1 VLCLRSNIQWGM
13 PDTPIHQIFLSA
25 HPTTQCDAI
34 QRLDVRLS
42 FQSPGVITLSYTLRA
57 VMSRIRVGTEVA
69 PAPADGLWKH
79 TCFEAFLQPGGSPGY
94 YEFNFSPTRQW
105 AVYRFDAYRAGMT
118 PMSLAT
124 PPDISTRKAADYLE
138 LQATFPLPF
147 SADAGAARRTKL
159 AVAAVVEED
168 NGRLCYWAG
177 RHPQGKP
184 DFHHSDGFAFE
195 L

>member
-1 VLCLRSNIQWGM
+1 M
-13 PDTPIHQIFLSA
+13 PDTPTHQIFLSA
-25 HPTTQCDAI
+25 HPTTQCDAV
-34 QRLDVRLS
+34 QRLDVRLL
-42 FQSPGVITLSYTLRA
+42 FQSPGYLTLFYTLRGD
-57 VMSRIRVGTEVA
+57 MSRIRVGMEA
-69 PAPADGLWKH
+69 AQGPADELWKH
-79 TCFEAFLQPGGSPGY
+79 TCFEVFLQPAASSRY

-118 PMSLAT
+118 PMHLAT
-124 PPDISTRKAADYLE
+124 PPDISASTAPDRLE
-138 LQATFPLPF
+138 LEVTVRLPF

-168 NGRLCYWAG
+168 SGRLCYWAG
-177 RHPQGKP
+177 RHPRGKP

>member
-1 VLCLRSNIQWGM
+1 M
-13 PDTPIHQIFLSA
+13 PDTPSHQIFLSA
-25 HPTTQCDAI
+25 HPTTQCDSA
-34 QRLDVRLS
+34 QRLDVRLYLR
-42 FQSPGVITLSYTLRA
+42 SPGLLTLSYTLRA
-57 VMSRIRVGTEVA
+57 DMSHIRVGTEAV
-69 PAPADGLWKH
+69 PGPADDLWRH
-79 TCFEAFLQPGGSPGY
+79 TCFEAFLQPGASSGY

-118 PMSLAT
+118 PMSSAT
-124 PPDISTRKAADYLE
+124 PPDISTRKASDYLE
-138 LQATFPLPF
+138 LQATIRLPF
-147 SADAGAARRTKL
+147 SADAGAARRTRL

-177 RHPQGKP
+177 RHPPGKP

>member
-1 VLCLRSNIQWGM
+1 M
-13 PDTPIHQIFLSA
+13 PDTPSHQIFLSA

-42 FQSPGVITLSYTLRA
+42 FQSPRVITLSYTLRA
-57 VMSRIRVGTEVA
+57 DMSRVRVGPEVA
-69 PAPADGLWKH
+69 PGPGDGLWKH

-94 YEFNFSPTRQW
+94 YEFNFSPTKQW
-105 AVYRFDAYRAGMT
+105 AVYRFDSYRAGMT
-118 PMSLAT
+118 AMDLAI